1 MMDFRKNLLAT
12 TNLFVIALTFVIFTV
27 MEDKISYLVLDAAYQ
42 LQKNPASQV
51 LNDGERLLNLW
62 LLMCTVCVGTFWLM
76 REQLTIDFN
85 GLILQQREAEDML
98 SMQIHVLA
106 NMGPR
111 VVNLE
116 ERLQEAVE
124 RCAIEN

>member
-1 MMDFRKNLLAT
+1 MIDFRKNLLAT
-12 TNLFVIALTFVIFTV
+12 TNLFVIALTFVMFNV
-27 MEDKISYLVLDAAYQ
+27 MEDKISYLILDAAYQ

-51 LNDGERLLNLW
+51 LSDGEKLLNLW
-62 LLMCTVCVGTFWLM
+62 LIMCTVCVGTFWLM

-106 NMGPR
+106 NMGSR
-111 VVNLE
+111 LVNLE
-116 ERLQEAVE
+116 QRLQQAVD

>member
-1 MMDFRKNLLAT
+1 MDFRKNLLAT
-12 TNLFVIALTFVIFTV
+12 TNLFVIALTFIIFTV

-51 LNDGERLLNLW
+51 LSDGEKLLNLW
-62 LLMCTVCVGTFWLM
+62 LVMCTVCVGIFWLM
-76 REQLTIDFN
+76 RDQLTIDFN

-116 ERLQEAVE
+116 ERLQEAIE